1 MLKNS
6 KRSIIISL
14 VVIMTVLFACSFSYA
29 DLVFPGQPR
38 TPFWSNA
45 SSWAIEELEKC
56 SSNSLIPLSFKGKDF
71 TKNVT
76 REEFA
81 EVSVKLYEQ
90 LTKDFEYKDMKNP
103 FVDTTNDHVV
113 KAYYVGIT
121 SGTSE
126 NTFSPNKEI
135 TREEMATM
143 ISRALQKVGI
153 NTKDYVSTSNV
164 EFKDHSLMHDWSQDA
179 IYFMANK
186 NIIKGVGEGLFGV
199 NDKATVEQAL
209 LISGR
214 SLEAFK
220 NGITISPIIDLP
232 VVTSS
237 PIIDLPVVTSS
248 PIIDL
253 PVVTSSPSV
262 ESVVAGAES
271 SINSM
276 ALQAFNGK
284 FERYFG
290 EKRRQTVSYQL
301 CDLITTNNAGNTGHL
316 ISIEFTDLDGQTKE
330 VSDVAGIHDI
340 TSTIIKANNV
350 KYDITGSYDDAGY
363 LCKVTYKSVK

>member
-14 VVIMTVLFACSFSYA
+14 VVIMSVLFAFSFSYA

-103 FVDTTNDHVV
+103 FVDTTNDNVV

-214 SLEAFK
+214 CFESFK
-220 NGITISPIIDLP
+220 NGI
-232 VVTSS
+232 
-237 PIIDLPVVTSS
+237 TSS